1 MRLKKSIKIIN
12 TGIEMKEW
20 KKLVEQRLNEQKN
33 NVAKINI
40 DKSTVQYSEKIK
52 QTRIL
57 KSLTGDEEIV
67 RAFLI
72 DRLVNEL
79 DYKAEN
85 IELEKEYSVK
95 AGHSKLSP
103 RIDIIVKDNNG
114 DPFFFIE
121 AKAPGMFE
129 KGKSDIEGQ
138 LFSLAQAEEKD
149 FKTKVKYLVYYTSD
163 LQDEGILDK
172 AVIIDFNKY
181 QNYTDWENDG
191 FISIGTELTA
201 GYGEPKKQ
209 SLIKGDEKHDLRTK
223 INREEI
229 EGLGRNLHNVLW
241 GGGGTNDSEIFYSLV
256 NIILAKI
263 QDEYEKEDG
272 QEYDFQIYQYGNNIE
287 SANKVYD
294 RINGLYKRALKEQLN
309 VSEQQKIDDDSIIN
323 RNKFPLNKLI
333 YTVQTLE
340 GFSFLEGRSSLDGK
354 DILGDFF
361 ESITRDGFKQN
372 KGQFFTPTPIVNFLL
387 YALQLDNFA
396 IERLNNDRELPLII
410 DPSAGSGTYLV
421 EAMKLITKEV
431 KYKQHHKVRT
441 SKDVRWRFEELF
453 KPDYQENKW
462 AKHYLYGSEINFDL
476 GTASK
481 VNMILHGDG
490 STNIFVKDGLLP
502 FRFYIKG
509 TSPNY
514 LETATSEN
522 LYNDKEVNAKFDIAI
537 SNPPFSVDLD
547 TQTQRE
553 VKNAFVFGEKKNSE
567 NLFIE
572 RYYQLLKEGGRL
584 GVVLPESVFDTTENK
599 YIRLFLFKFFNVKA
613 IVSLPQVTFEPYT
626 STKTSILFAQKK
638 TNEQVEQWNELW
650 DKYGNEWSKL
660 KTRVL
665 GYFDYFVKD
674 SKPSKKF
681 AWVKELTSDL
691 NKFLENEDK
700 EAIDI
705 INKEDLEN
713 IKINIQ
719 RFLKDY
725 LTSEDEA
732 LTPKEL
738 LTKYSEEISSVS
750 IYEKETSVFGYYN
763 AWWVFGEV
771 AKELDYDIFMAEA
784 ENVGYKRT
792 KRGENPMPNDLYDLE
807 YAPNYLNSR
816 EIIHTYEKDIKIFN
830 DQLDDLKNELEVIEK
845 KITDKE
851 TEALSK
857 KAEKLNADIE
867 ELNKK
872 VDKLE
877 TEKTQVTKIFKKY
890 YLEDFLKE
898 EYTERTDPVLISH
911 FKKGLL
917 SRYKSDDI
925 ALRKTE
931 LITILDKIRKDVVW
945 A

>member
-1 MRLKKSIKIIN
+1 
-12 TGIEMKEW
+12 MKEW
-20 KKLVEQRLNEQKN
+20 KELIEQNLHKQKN
-33 NVAKINI
+33 SVAKINI
-40 DKSTVQYSEKIK
+40 DKATVQYSEKIK
-52 QTRIL
+52 LNRVL

-79 DYKAEN
+79 DYKPEN
-85 IELEKEYSVK
+85 IEIEKEYSVK
-95 AGHSKLSP
+95 AGHGKLSP
-103 RIDIIVKDNNG
+103 RIDILVKDEKGN
-114 DPFFFIE
+114 PFFFIE
-121 AKAPGMFE
+121 AKAPDKFE
-129 KGKSDIEGQ
+129 KDKSEIEGQ

-149 FKTKVKYLVYYTSD
+149 FKTKVKYLVYYTAD
-163 LQDEGILDK
+163 LQEEGILDK
-172 AVIIDFNKY
+172 AIIIDFGKY
-181 QNYTDWENDG
+181 RNYTDWENDG
-191 FISIGTELTA
+191 FISIATELTA

-209 SLIKGDEKHDLRTK
+209 PLIKGHEKHDLRTK

-272 QEYDFQIYQYGNNIE
+272 QEYDFQIYQYGNNVE
-287 SANKVYD
+287 GSNKVYD
-294 RINGLYKRALKEQLN
+294 RINDLYKRALKQQLN
-309 VSEQQKIDDDSIIN
+309 VSEQQKIDDDNIIN

-340 GFSFLEGRSSLDGK
+340 NFSFLEGRSSLDGK

-387 YALQLDNFA
+387 YALQLDNLA
-396 IERLNNDRELPLII
+396 IDRLNNDKHLPLII

-431 KYKQHHKVRT
+431 KYKQFHKIKT
-441 SKDVRWRFEELF
+441 SKDVKWRFEELF

-462 AKHYLYGSEINFDL
+462 ARNYLYGSEINFDL

-502 FRFYIKG
+502 FRFYVKE

-514 LETATSEN
+514 LETATAET
-522 LYNDKEVNAKFDIAI
+522 LYNDKEVNAKFDVVI

-553 VKNAFVFGEKKNSE
+553 VKNAFVFGDKKNSE
-567 NLFIE
+567 NLFLE

-599 YIRLFLFKFFNVKA
+599 YIRLFLFKYFNVKA

-626 STKTSILFAQKK
+626 STKTSLLFAQKK
-638 TNEQVEQWNELW
+638 TKKQVEQWNTLW
-650 DKYGNEWSKL
+650 DKYGKEWSLL
-660 KTRVL
+660 KTRVTD
-665 GYFDYFVKD
+665 YVKYFVKGD
-674 SKPSKKF
+674 K
-681 AWVKELTSDL
+681 L
-691 NKFLENEDK
+691 NKKWAKDVVADIEKENF
-700 EAIDI
+700 
-705 INKEDLEN
+705 EN
-713 IKINIQ
+713 IKTNIQ

-725 LTSEDEA
+725 LTAEDEA
-732 LTPKEL
+732 LEVKTL
-738 LTKYSEEISSVS
+738 LEKYSEEIDSVS
-750 IYEKETSVFGYYN
+750 KFEKETDVFGFYN

-792 KRGENPMPNDLYDLE
+792 KRGENPMPNDLFDLE
-807 YAPNYLNSR
+807 YAPY
-816 EIIHTYEKDIKIFN
+816 
-830 DQLDDLKNELEVIEK
+830 QLDTKSIIDSYDKNLKVLNDLLDESKKELEVVEK
-845 KITDKE
+845 KIKDKE
-851 TEALSK
+851 TEAQKK
-857 KAEKLNADIE
+857 KAEKLTVDIE
-867 ELNKK
+867 AQQEKIEGVEAEKAQVVEILETYYES
-872 VDKLE
+872 DKL
-877 TEKTQVTKIFKKY
+877 KA
-890 YLEDFLKE
+890 
-898 EYTERTDPVLISH
+898 EYSERTDADLISH
-911 FKKGLL
+911 FKNGVL

-925 ALRKTE
+925 VLRTTE
-931 LITILDKIRKDVVW
+931 LLTILDNIRKDVIW
-945 A
+945 E

>member
-1 MRLKKSIKIIN
+1 
-12 TGIEMKEW
+12 MKEW
-20 KKLVEQRLNEQKN
+20 KELIEQNLHKQKN
-33 NVAKINI
+33 SVAKINI
-40 DKSTVQYSEKIK
+40 DKATVQYSEKIK
-52 QTRIL
+52 LNRVL

-79 DYKAEN
+79 DYKPEN
-85 IELEKEYSVK
+85 IEIEKEYSVK
-95 AGHSKLSP
+95 AGHGKLSP
-103 RIDIIVKDNNG
+103 RIDILVKDEKGN
-114 DPFFFIE
+114 PFFFIE
-121 AKAPGMFE
+121 AKAPDKFE
-129 KGKSDIEGQ
+129 KDKSEIEGQ

-163 LQDEGILDK
+163 LQEEGILDK
-172 AVIIDFNKY
+172 AIIIDFEKY

-191 FISIGTELTA
+191 FISIATELTA

-209 SLIKGDEKHDLRTK
+209 PLIKGHEKHDLRTK

-287 SANKVYD
+287 GSNKVYD
-294 RINGLYKRALKEQLN
+294 RINDLYKRALKEQLN
-309 VSEQQKIDDDSIIN
+309 VSEQQKIDDDNIIN

-333 YTVQTLE
+333 YTVQALE
-340 GFSFLEGRSSLDGK
+340 NFSFLEGRSSLDGK

-387 YALQLDNFA
+387 YALQLDNLA
-396 IERLNNDRELPLII
+396 IDRLNNDRELPLII

-431 KYKQHHKVRT
+431 KYKQHHRVRT
-441 SKDVRWRFEELF
+441 SKDVKWRFEELF

-502 FRFYIKG
+502 FRFYIKE
-509 TSPNY
+509 TSPNF
-514 LETATSEN
+514 LETSTTET
-522 LYNDKEVNAKFDIAI
+522 LYNDKEVNGKFDIAI

-553 VKNAFVFGEKKNSE
+553 VKNAFVFGDKKNSE
-567 NLFIE
+567 NLFLE

-599 YIRLFLFKFFNVKA
+599 YIRLFLFKYFNVKA

-626 STKTSILFAQKK
+626 STKTSLLFAQKK
-638 TNEQVEQWNELW
+638 TKKQVEQWNTLW
-650 DKYGNEWSKL
+650 DKYGKEWSLL
-660 KTRVL
+660 KTRVTD
-665 GYFDYFVKD
+665 YVKYFVKGD
-674 SKPSKKF
+674 K
-681 AWVKELTSDL
+681 L
-691 NKFLENEDK
+691 NKKWAKDVVADIEKENF
-700 EAIDI
+700 
-705 INKEDLEN
+705 EN
-713 IKINIQ
+713 IKTNIQ

-725 LTSEDEA
+725 LTPEDET
-732 LTPKEL
+732 LEVKPL
-738 LTKYSEEISSVS
+738 LEKYSEEIDSVS
-750 IYEKETSVFGYYN
+750 KFEKETDVFGFYN

-771 AKELDYDIFMAEA
+771 AKEFDYDIFMAEA

-792 KRGENPMPNDLYDLE
+792 KRGEKPTPNDLFDLE
-807 YAPNYLNSR
+807 YAPY
-816 EIIHTYEKDIKIFN
+816 
-830 DQLDDLKNELEVIEK
+830 QLDTKNIIDSYDKNLKVLNDLLDESKNELEAIEK
-845 KITDKE
+845 KIKDKE
-851 TEALSK
+851 TEALKK
-857 KAEKLNADIE
+857 KAEKLTADIE
-867 ELNKK
+867 AQQEKIEGVEAGKDQVVEILETYYES
-872 VDKLE
+872 DKL
-877 TEKTQVTKIFKKY
+877 KS
-890 YLEDFLKE
+890 
-898 EYTERTDPVLISH
+898 EYSERTDTDLINH
-911 FKKGLL
+911 FKNGVL

-925 ALRKTE
+925 VLRTTE
-931 LITILDKIRKDVVW
+931 LQTILDKIRKEVIW
-945 A
+945 E

>member
-1 MRLKKSIKIIN
+1 
-12 TGIEMKEW
+12 MKEW
-20 KKLVEQRLNEQKN
+20 KELIEQNLHKQKN
-33 NVAKINI
+33 SVAKINI
-40 DKSTVQYSEKIK
+40 DKATVQYSEKIK
-52 QTRIL
+52 LNRVL

-79 DYKAEN
+79 DYKPEN
-85 IELEKEYSVK
+85 IEIEKEYSVK
-95 AGHSKLSP
+95 AGHGKLSP
-103 RIDIIVKDNNG
+103 RIDILVKDEKGN
-114 DPFFFIE
+114 PFFFIE
-121 AKAPGMFE
+121 AKAPDKFE
-129 KGKSDIEGQ
+129 KDKSEIEGQ

-149 FKTKVKYLVYYTSD
+149 FKTKVKYLVYYTAD
-163 LQDEGILDK
+163 LQEEGILDK
-172 AVIIDFNKY
+172 AIIIDFEKY
-181 QNYTDWENDG
+181 RNYTDWENDG
-191 FISIGTELTA
+191 FISIATELTA

-209 SLIKGDEKHDLRTK
+209 PLIKGHEKHDLRTK

-263 QDEYEKEDG
+263 QDEYEKEDE
-272 QEYDFQIYQYGNNIE
+272 QEYDFQIYQYGNHIE
-287 SANKVYD
+287 SSEKVYD
-294 RINGLYKRALKEQLN
+294 RINQLYKRALKEQLN
-309 VSEQQKIDDDSIIN
+309 VSEQQKIDDDNIIN

-333 YTVQTLE
+333 YTVQALE
-340 GFSFLEGRSSLDGK
+340 NFSFLEGRSSLDGK

-387 YALQLDNFA
+387 YALQLDNLA
-396 IERLNNDRELPLII
+396 IDRLNNDKHLPLII

-431 KYKQHHKVRT
+431 KYKQFHKVKT
-441 SKDVRWRFEELF
+441 SKDVKWRFEELF

-462 AKHYLYGSEINFDL
+462 ARNYLYGSEINFDL

-502 FRFYIKG
+502 FRFYVKE

-514 LETATSEN
+514 LETATADT
-522 LYNDKEVNAKFDIAI
+522 LYNDKEVNAKFDVVI

-553 VKNAFVFGEKKNSE
+553 VKNAFVFGDKKNSE
-567 NLFIE
+567 NLFLE

-599 YIRLFLFKFFNVKA
+599 YIRLFLFKYFNVKA

-626 STKTSILFAQKK
+626 STKTSLLFAQKK
-638 TNEQVEQWNELW
+638 TKKQVEQWNALW
-650 DKYGNEWSKL
+650 DKYGKEWSLL
-660 KTRVL
+660 KTRVTD
-665 GYFDYFVKD
+665 YVKYFVKGD
-674 SKPSKKF
+674 K
-681 AWVKELTSDL
+681 L
-691 NKFLENEDK
+691 NKKWAKDVVADIEKENF
-700 EAIDI
+700 
-705 INKEDLEN
+705 EN
-713 IKINIQ
+713 IKTNIQ

-725 LTSEDEA
+725 LTAEDEA
-732 LTPKEL
+732 LEVKTL
-738 LTKYSEEISSVS
+738 LEKFSEEIDS
-750 IYEKETSVFGYYN
+750 ISKFEKETDVFGFYN

-792 KRGENPMPNDLYDLE
+792 KRGENPMPNDLFDLE
-807 YAPNYLNSR
+807 YAPY
-816 EIIHTYEKDIKIFN
+816 
-830 DQLDDLKNELEVIEK
+830 QLDTKSIIDSYDKNLKILNDLLDESKKELETIEK
-845 KITDKE
+845 KIKDKE
-851 TEALSK
+851 TEALKK
-857 KAEKLNADIE
+857 KAEKLTADLEAQQEKIE
-867 ELNKK
+867 GFEAEKAQVVEILETYYES
-872 VDKLE
+872 DKL
-877 TEKTQVTKIFKKY
+877 KSD
-890 YLEDFLKE
+890 YL
-898 EYTERTDPVLISH
+898 ERTDADLINH
-911 FKKGLL
+911 FKNGLL

-925 ALRKTE
+925 VLRTTE
-931 LITILDKIRKDVVW
+931 LLTILDNIRKEVVW
-945 A
+945 E